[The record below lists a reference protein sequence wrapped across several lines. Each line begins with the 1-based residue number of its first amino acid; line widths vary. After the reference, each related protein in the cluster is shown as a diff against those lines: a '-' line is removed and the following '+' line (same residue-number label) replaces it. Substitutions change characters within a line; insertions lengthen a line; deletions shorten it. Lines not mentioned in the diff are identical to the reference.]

1 MVVFHSYVSLPEG
14 IWLWLTMAQNAT
26 LVSLKIVDPSSCSDP
41 KTKVSRVPR
50 KTVPGDMHRS
60 SASASCRRVKPM
72 QHGRHLQSNWHLP
85 SSKPMLIYGDPQFPW
100 MIALVRVRRFYF
112 FLFLRKPSVHSFV
125 WHPNGNLQRA
135 WWFQIQSRNHI
146 LVGMGHFDED
156 MMDTANEDTLFM
168 SGYSSRE
175 AMHMVMKPD
184 KIRTWKYGWWLQTQ
198 YPLGS

>member
-1 MVVFHSYVSLPEG
+1 MVVFHGYVCLPEG

-72 QHGRHLQSNWHLP
+72 QHGRRLKSNWHLP
-85 SSKPMLIYGDPQFPW
+85 SSKPMLIYGDPQFPR
-100 MIALVRVRRFYF
+100 MIALGRVRRFYM
-112 FLFLRKPSVHSFV
+112 FLFLRKLCVHSFV

-146 LVGMGHFDED
+146 LVGMGHWWIQPMKIHFLCGDTHHVKQCTWWWSPIKFGHEN
-156 MMDTANEDTLFM
+156 MD
-168 SGYSSRE
+168 G
-175 AMHMVMKPD
+175 P
-184 KIRTWKYGWWLQTQ
+184 TQ
-198 YPLGS
+198 YPLGSQNGI